1 MYSIPSLKYSMYQWE
16 ILSAFCV
23 TIVID
28 LGIAG
33 FMSFL
38 LYKSQTGIKR
48 TDSTLFTLIQYV
60 ISTGLLTRYVYYL
73 LMVWRWVTMAD
84 FAFLSSVA
92 ALIYV
97 LLVSP
102 ICLSHLPARLL
113 SHHTA
118 VHHKTQLF
126 PLPSPRILNDKMYA
140 SFLAYTMP
148 SLSKFSV
155 YANSFLAMMNAR
167 GSLRDTISQP
177 IDVEFNL
184 GTSLRFD
191 CSASTVGCT
200 SPEGRKNSQSH
211 VSDDV

>member
-1 MYSIPSLKYSMYQWE
+1 MLRSL
-16 ILSAFCV
+16 
-23 TIVID
+23 
-28 LGIAG
+28 
-33 FMSFL
+33 
-38 LYKSQTGIKR
+38 
-48 TDSTLFTLIQYV
+48 STLGLRVSCLFCYTRAKLESSEPIARCSLWSSMSSVRDFSQGTYTSSSWCGGGWWWLTLR
-60 ISTGLLTRYVYYL
+60 S
-73 LMVWRWVTMAD
+73 
-84 FAFLSSVA
+84 FSSVA

-140 SFLAYTMP
+140 SFLAYTM
-148 SLSKFSV
+148 SCLSKFSV